1 MKKSTAAAGV
11 VGLASLAFQTADAA
25 TLIGTLSNNAN
36 TCPQAIGALNGDDCS
51 YNDSFNQ
58 PGVSDVIDPWV
69 GPGRSSGF
77 YASTLANGN
86 WANAPTPGDGK
97 VNPTVTVDLTID
109 SSNVVSGTIVIGA
122 VAIHNFSA
130 GPAGRGEEG
139 WSSATITLAPK
150 AADFVNGN
158 ELIIGSAGFPPY
170 LQADDGSDQFPSE
183 TGADSNNSS
192 TAGADVL
199 WWDAPSPI
207 GITRGEGNAGTTGTF
222 AAANVTDWTCNDA
235 DGSATTGPCS
245 SASSF
250 RNRGNFEN
258 ILLRITVDG
267 QGNAATVEGFL
278 VQGGGT
284 GGATPNTAPN
294 WVAWTFSA
302 IVPLPAS
309 TWLFGT
315 AALSALGWARRRK
328 KPAA

>member
-1 MKKSTAAAGV
+1 MKKSLAAAGV

-25 TLIGTLSNNAN
+25 TLIGTLSSNAN

-69 GPGRSSGF
+69 GPGPSSGF
-77 YASTLANGN
+77 YASSLANGN
-86 WANAPTPGDGK
+86 WAIEPSPGDGK
-97 VNPTVTVDLTID
+97 VNPSITVDLTID

-122 VAIHNFSA
+122 VATHNFSA
-130 GPAGRGEEG
+130 GPAGRGEET
-139 WSSATITLAPK
+139 WTSATITLAPK
-150 AADFVNGN
+150 AADSVVGN
-158 ELIIGSAGFPPY
+158 TLIIGSAGFPAY
-170 LQADDGSDQFPSE
+170 LQHEGVDDFPSE
-183 TGADSNNSS
+183 TGADSNNSQ
-192 TAGADVL
+192 TAGADIL
-199 WWDAPSPI
+199 WWDAPGAI

-222 AAANVTDWTCNDA
+222 SSADVIGWSCNDA
-235 DGSATTGPCS
+235 NGNPADGPCS
-245 SASSF
+245 SASAF